1 LPNPALY
8 LPVPVTFARG
18 GFVPPLVLGALFA
31 GVASKVGL
39 PVALAAVI
47 GAIAGTASIVVHEL
61 AHVRAARGLI
71 GVRPVGISLISLGA
85 GARFEGAYRSGRDQ
99 MRVAVAGPVASLCIA
114 ASLLPV
120 MFAPLP
126 PTAKKLL
133 FIVVLLNVAL
143 ALVNLIPASPLDGYK
158 IIVGLLWSALG
169 GEAVARH
176 VIRRAAQ
183 AWIAV
188 ELGGTIAVLVER
200 PMLGIAMAIAGAS
213 LLGQRLV
220 VRSRFARG

>member
-39 PVALAAVI
+39 PVALAGVI
-47 GAIAGTASIVVHEL
+47 GAIAGTTSIVVHEL
-61 AHVRAARGLI
+61 GHARAARGLK
-71 GVRPVGISLISLGA
+71 GVRPVGVSLFSLGA

-99 MRVAVAGPVASLCIA
+99 MRVAVAGPVASLCVA

-120 MFAPLP
+120 IFAPLP
-126 PTAKKLL
+126 LTAKKLL

-143 ALVNLIPASPLDGYK
+143 ALVNLIPASPLDGYR
-158 IIVGLLWSALG
+158 IVVGLLWFALG
-169 GEAVARH
+169 SEMAARRL
-176 VIRRAAQ
+176 IRRLAK
-183 AWIAV
+183 AWIVV
-188 ELGGTIAVLVER
+188 ELVGTAVVLVER
-200 PMLGIAMAIAGAS
+200 PALGLVMVIAAAS
-213 LLGQRLV
+213 LVGQRFV
-220 VRSRFARG
+220 VHSHAARG